1 MNAAAL
7 PVGKMNGDGS
17 FRIGDDGTLLVGVPL
32 TMKPLELLR
41 NDVRAR
47 ATFVFDVS
55 DMTGVEV
62 KS

>member
-1 MNAAAL
+1 
-7 PVGKMNGDGS
+7 MNGDGS

-32 TMKPLELLR
+32 TMYPLELLR

-55 DMTGVEV
+55 DLTGVEV